1 MKLIHTADLHIGK
14 MVNGFSML
22 KDQEY
27 VLEQIVKI
35 AMEEKADA
43 LIIAGDIY
51 DRNIPPSEAV
61 VVFDQ
66 FVSGLIEEG
75 IPVLF
80 VSGNHDSPERLSFAR
95 NILAQKNLHIGG
107 IFDGRVECACFHDEY
122 GEVIIHLVPFVKPP
136 VVRHV
141 LGNEKIISFEDSVR
155 GMLDTIDLDKKK
167 RNILVTHYFITNMGA
182 LPEISDSETRISVGG
197 TDNVDLSLFDG
208 FDYVALGHIH
218 GPQRIGRDTVR
229 YAGSPLK
236 YSFSE
241 IFHKKSVTVI
251 ELNEKENVILRTR
264 ELNPLHD
271 LRKVKGKL
279 EDLISKEVSSMADP
293 MDYLQVTLT
302 NEEEL
307 IDPIG
312 TLRSV
317 YPNVMQLILEKNL
330 RKKDAVSKKADHI
343 KNKTTLEL
351 YKEFY
356 ESVTEREF
364 DRQRKEIMISL
375 IDEIKGDGL
384 L

>member
-80 VSGNHDSPERLSFAR
+80 VTGNHDSPERLSFAR

-141 LGNEKIISFEDSVR
+141 LGNEKIIYFEDSVR

-302 NEEEL
+302 NEE
-307 IDPIG
+307 D
-312 TLRSV
+312 
-317 YPNVMQLILEKNL
+317 
-330 RKKDAVSKKADHI
+330 
-343 KNKTTLEL
+343 
-351 YKEFY
+351 
-356 ESVTEREF
+356 
-364 DRQRKEIMISL
+364 
-375 IDEIKGDGL
+375 
-384 L
+384 

>member
-27 VLEQIVKI
+27 VLKQIVEI

-61 VVFDQ
+61 MVFDQ

-107 IFDGRVECACFHDEY
+107 IFGGRVECACFHDEY
-122 GEVIIHLVPFVKPP
+122 GEVLIHLVPFVKPP

-141 LGNEKIISFEDSVR
+141 LGNEKIISYEDSVR

-167 RNILVTHYFITNMGA
+167 RNILVTHYFITNMGT

-197 TDNVDLSLFDG
+197 TDNVDLSLFDN

-264 ELNPLHD
+264 ELKPLHD

>member
-66 FVSGLIEEG
+66 FVSELIEEG

>member
-141 LGNEKIISFEDSVR
+141 LGNEKIIYFEDSVR